1 MWEPSHEMHTDGG
14 NRGMYAVAGG
24 IVCKVFIIMA
34 VGFYAGKKGLIDDR
48 ASKLLSALM
57 MDIVLPFGIISSSQQ
72 IFSADQLKEMGVSL
86 LLSVGYYIVTLL
98 VCQFLAGRLGL
109 TESGRI
115 IFVLT
120 AVFANVGFM
129 GFAVM
134 QELLGDVGTLYTVVH
149 NSMYQ
154 VFFFSYGMYLL
165 EGNKKLS
172 IRSLF
177 GSRIIWISFLSIVLY
192 LMPFRFPQAVAGAF
206 STIGGMLMPLSM
218 LIIGAQMGRM
228 ELKNFLGDKRVFLVD
243 ALRML
248 IFPAVMFLAVKALGI
263 SHDTAVTA
271 FVLSALP
278 SGSLNVVMAETYRRE
293 PEFATVAVAQNMLL
307 MIVTL
312 PVVILLT
319 GYL

>member
-1 MWEPSHEMHTDGG
+1 
-14 NRGMYAVAGG
+14 MYQVAGG
-24 IVCKVFIIMA
+24 IVCKIFIIIA
-34 VGFYAGKKGLIDDR
+34 AGFWAGKKGLIDEK

-72 IFSADQLKEMGVSL
+72 IFSGDQLREMGISL
-86 LLSVGYYIVTLL
+86 LLSAGYYVAAL
-98 VCQFLAGRLGL
+98 VLCRIIAGRLGL
-109 TESGRI
+109 SESGRI

-120 AVFANVGFM
+120 SVFANVGFM

-134 QELLGDVGTLYTVVH
+134 QEILGDVGTLYTVVH

-154 VFFFSYGMYLL
+154 VFFFSYGIYLL
-165 EGNKKLS
+165 EGKGKLTV
-172 IRSLF
+172 RSLF
-177 GSRIIWISFLSIVLY
+177 GNRIIWISFCSSVLY
-192 LMPFRFPQAVAGAF
+192 LMPFRFPGAVESAF

-228 ELKNFLGDKRVFLVD
+228 KPKNFLGDRKIFLVD

-248 IFPAVMFLAVKALGI
+248 VFPAAMFLVVKALGI

-293 PEFATVAVAQNMLL
+293 PEFATVAVAQNMIL

-312 PVVILLT
+312 PVVILLS